1 MQEDPP
7 RDTQERNIR
16 IVCGGLLGLFIAG
29 VIGFNTDPSW
39 TAWALLCAI
48 CAAVCAWLA
57 VRYGDGFWHRMLQLM
72 RWW

>member
-7 RDTQERNIR
+7 RDTEERNIR
-16 IVCGGLLGLFIAG
+16 IVCGGVLGLFIAG

-48 CAAVCAWLA
+48 CAAVCA
-57 VRYGDGFWHRMLQLM
+57 
-72 RWW
+72 